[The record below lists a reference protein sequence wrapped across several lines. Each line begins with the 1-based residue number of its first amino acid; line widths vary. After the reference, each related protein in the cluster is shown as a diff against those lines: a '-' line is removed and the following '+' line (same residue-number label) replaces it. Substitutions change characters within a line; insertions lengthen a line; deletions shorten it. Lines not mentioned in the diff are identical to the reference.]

1 MRPYPPDS
9 LGAQLNRVVELRF
22 SDGEVVEAK
31 LLAIDPDDHE
41 DVTYEVV
48 RVVSAGNPPAR
59 GTEVGATVIA
69 ELHELEEWRLL
80 E

>member
-1 MRPYPPDS
+1 MRYPPDS
-9 LGAQLNRVVELRF
+9 LGAQLNRTVELRF
-22 SDGEVVEAK
+22 SDGEVVHAK

-48 RVVSAGNPPAR
+48 RILSFGGSSAR
-59 GTEVGATVIA
+59 GAEVGATVIA
-69 ELHELEEWRLL
+69 ELHELEGWRLV

>member
-1 MRPYPPDS
+1 MRQYPPDS
-9 LGAQLNRVVELRF
+9 LAAQLNRIVELRF

-48 RVVSAGNPPAR
+48 RVVSSGKPPAR
-59 GTEVGATVIA
+59 GTEVGATVVA

>member
-1 MRPYPPDS
+1 MGYPLGS
-9 LGAQLNRVVELRF
+9 LAAQINRTVELCF
-22 SDGEVVEAK
+22 SDGEIVHAR

-48 RVVSAGNPPAR
+48 RVVKPVCPPAR
-59 GTEVGATVIA
+59 GTQVGATVVA
-69 ELHELEEWRLL
+69 ELHQLDRWRLI